1 MVYPTMHS
9 PAKTDHVV
17 NVRITHKTAR
27 VPLMEAVV
35 FKDKPEALA
44 ELRSMENV
52 EECLILQ
59 TCNRIELFLVS
70 EEGEKTLDA
79 AKKYLAQRSLPHY
92 QEAFEAIETSI
103 DHEAHKHMMKIT
115 SGLESM
121 VIGEEQILN
130 QVWDAYLEAEK
141 AKTSGP
147 IIKHLFNR
155 AMTVGRRIRDVT
167 GINKG
172 AVSVGS
178 AAVELAATLLGNL
191 EEKRILVMG
200 AGEMGT
206 LVAKALARRCL
217 SPIFIANRTYA
228 RAVSLAEDLSGK
240 AVKFD
245 QFEEVLVDADV
256 VICSTSAPH
265 YLLTKENVS
274 KLMSQRVNQNDLVI
288 IDISNPRN
296 VEKTIQEI
304 PKVRLYNID
313 DLQLIA
319 EKNLAE
325 RQKCVETA
333 IHMIDDELVILDDD
347 MKKLSVRL
355 IISELLSNAEQI
367 RQTELNKAINML
379 GNIDDKQR
387 KVIDDLT
394 SVLLK
399 QTFLP
404 IIENLRAA
412 ASNDDKQVIDIAIKL
427 FDKAGKNGFDI
438 KNVR

>member
-1 MVYPTMHS
+1 
-9 PAKTDHVV
+9 
-17 NVRITHKTAR
+17 
-27 VPLMEAVV
+27 MEALV
-35 FKDKPEALA
+35 FKDKAQALT
-44 ELRSMENV
+44 ELRSIENV

-59 TCNRIELFLVS
+59 TCNRIELYIVS
-70 EEGEKTLDA
+70 EEGEKTLNTV
-79 AKKYLAQRSLPHY
+79 KEYLAERSLPQY
-92 QEAFEAIETSI
+92 EEAFEAIETAL
-103 DHEAHKHMMKIT
+103 DHEAHKHLMKIT
-115 SGLESM
+115 AGLESM

-147 IIKHLFNR
+147 ILKHLFNR

-178 AAVELAATLLGNL
+178 ASVELAATLLGNL
-191 EEKRILVMG
+191 DDKRILVMG
-200 AGEMGT
+200 AGEIGT

-217 SPIFIANRTYA
+217 SPIFFANRTYA
-228 RAVSLAEDLSGK
+228 RAVTLAEDLAGK
-240 AVKFD
+240 AVKFEEF
-245 QFEEVLVDADV
+245 QEVLVDADV
-256 VICSTSAPH
+256 VICATSAPH
-265 YLLTKENVS
+265 ILLTQEIVS
-274 KLMSQRVNQNDLVI
+274 SRMSQRTSKNDLII

-296 VEKTIQEI
+296 VEKTVKEI
-304 PKVRLYNID
+304 SKVKLYNID

-319 EKNLAE
+319 DKNLAE
-325 RQKCVETA
+325 RQKCVDTA

-355 IISELLSNAEQI
+355 IISALLSNAEQI
-367 RQTELNKAINML
+367 RQTEVTKAINML
-379 GNIDDKQR
+379 GEVDDKKR

-394 SVLLK
+394 SILLK

-404 IIENLRAA
+404 IIENLREA

-427 FDKAGKNGFDI
+427 FDKAGKNGFD
-438 KNVR
+438 NNFR

>member
-1 MVYPTMHS
+1 MHS
-9 PAKTDHVV
+9 SAKTDHVI

-27 VPLMEAVV
+27 VPLMEALV
-35 FKDKPEALA
+35 FKDKAQALT
-44 ELRSMENV
+44 ELRSIENV

-59 TCNRIELFLVS
+59 TCNRIELYIVS
-70 EEGEKTLDA
+70 EEGEKTLNTV
-79 AKKYLAQRSLPHY
+79 KEYLAERSLPQY
-92 QEAFEAIETSI
+92 EEAFEAIETAL
-103 DHEAHKHMMKIT
+103 DHEAHKHLMKIT
-115 SGLESM
+115 AGLESM

-147 IIKHLFNR
+147 ILKHLFNR

-178 AAVELAATLLGNL
+178 ASVELAATLLGNL
-191 EEKRILVMG
+191 DDKRILVMG
-200 AGEMGT
+200 AGEIGT

-217 SPIFIANRTYA
+217 SPIFFANRTYA
-228 RAVSLAEDLSGK
+228 RAVTLAEDLAGK
-240 AVKFD
+240 AVKFEEF
-245 QFEEVLVDADV
+245 QEVLVDADV
-256 VICSTSAPH
+256 VICATSAPH
-265 YLLTKENVS
+265 ILLTQEIVS
-274 KLMSQRVNQNDLVI
+274 SRMSQRTSKNDLII

-296 VEKTIQEI
+296 VEKTVKEI
-304 PKVRLYNID
+304 SKVKLYNID

-319 EKNLAE
+319 DKNLAE
-325 RQKCVETA
+325 RQKCVDTA

-355 IISELLSNAEQI
+355 IISALLSNAEQI
-367 RQTELNKAINML
+367 RQTEVTKAINML
-379 GNIDDKQR
+379 GEVDDKKR

-394 SVLLK
+394 SILLK

-404 IIENLRAA
+404 IIENLREA

-427 FDKAGKNGFDI
+427 FDKAGKNGFD
-438 KNVR
+438 NNFR

>member
-1 MVYPTMHS
+1 MHS
-9 PAKTDHVV
+9 SAKADHVI

-35 FKDKPEALA
+35 FKNKAEALA
-44 ELRSMENV
+44 ELYSLEHV

-59 TCNRIELFLVS
+59 TCNRIELFIVS
-70 EEGEKTLDA
+70 EEGQKTLNT
-79 AKKYLAQRSLPHY
+79 AKQFLAERSLPHY
-92 QEAFEAIETSI
+92 EEAFEAIETAI
-103 DHEAHKHMMKIT
+103 DYEAYKHLMRIT
-115 SGLESM
+115 AGLESM

-130 QVWDAYLEAEK
+130 QVWDTYLESEK
-141 AKTSGP
+141 AKTAGP

-155 AMTVGRRIRDVT
+155 SMTVGRHIRDVT

-172 AVSVGS
+172 AVSIGS
-178 AAVELAATLLGNL
+178 AAVELAATLLGTL
-191 EEKRILVMG
+191 EDKRILVMG
-200 AGEMGT
+200 AGEIGT

-217 SPIFIANRTYA
+217 SPIFFANRTYS
-228 RAVSLAEDLSGK
+228 RAVTLAEDLAGK

-245 QFEEVLVDADV
+245 QFQEVLVDADV
-256 VICSTSAPH
+256 VICATSAPH
-265 YLLTKENVS
+265 ILLTKDVVS
-274 KLMSQRVNQNDLVI
+274 RRMSQRVNQNDLII

-296 VEKTIQEI
+296 VEKVIQEI
-304 PKVRLYNID
+304 PKVKLYNID

-333 IHMIDDELVILDDD
+333 NHMIEDELTILEDDL
-347 MKKLSVRL
+347 KKLSVRL

-367 RQTELNKAINML
+367 RQTELTKAINML
-379 GNIDDKQR
+379 GEVDDKKR

-394 SVLLK
+394 SILLK

-404 IIENLRAA
+404 IIENLRSA

-438 KNVR
+438 KSI